1 MWVLVLPTRYYT
13 GNRQY
18 LPIPLSFGSHHDT
31 HCGVPRPTT
40 RRNTQISQWAR
51 WKVSDQIRDDVARK
65 SICQHSFPDQQ
76 DRFLIFTSWNS
87 QARGPGCGWVPWVLG
102 NYLETI
108 WKLFGNHLVKDASWT
123 SVGKPFAL
131 LHGDYSNPIQR
142 RLCWEKSKERAHRPD
157 FPDLASLPWGRL
169 WGQLQQAQVH
179 RRCSLLCRER
189 QHCGEICTV
198 EDSPKTVVTAFWFTN
213 VIFPP
218 VCWSEPD
225 VGPSPLPH
233 LGRESLLHRRHR
245 RKRSFARF

>member
-1 MWVLVLPTRYYT
+1 MSA
-13 GNRQY
+13 GE
-18 LPIPLSFGSHHDT
+18 G
-31 HCGVPRPTT
+31 GVVDR
-40 RRNTQISQWAR
+40 S

-179 RRCSLLCRER
+179 RRCSLLCREG
-189 QHCGEICTV
+189 QHCGEICTK
-198 EDSPKTVVTAFWFTN
+198 DGRHGFLIHKHDFSPQF
-213 VIFPP
+213 
-218 VCWSEPD
+218 
-225 VGPSPLPH
+225 VGVNLMW
-233 LGRESLLHRRHR
+233 GLLHFLIWDGKASSTDDIVASVLSPGFKSLSTIGLKITHR
-245 RKRSFARF
+245 